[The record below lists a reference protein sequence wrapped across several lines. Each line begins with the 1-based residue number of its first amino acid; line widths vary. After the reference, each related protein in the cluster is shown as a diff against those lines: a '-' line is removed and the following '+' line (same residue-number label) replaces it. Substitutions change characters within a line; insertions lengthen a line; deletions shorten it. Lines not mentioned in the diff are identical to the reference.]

1 MTVEA
6 RKRPAPD
13 RFIGVD
19 VTYDLSITVPGEWK
33 DRKARVASR
42 PHRSLLQTAER

>member
-1 MTVEA
+1 MTIKA
-6 RKRPAPD
+6 RERSAPD

-33 DRKARVASR
+33 DRSSR
-42 PHRSLLQTAER
+42 AERKPRRLLLQAAER